1 MNTSRVERRLSLSRV
16 LFDRATAVAC
26 AGMLLALAATARLP
40 AAERT
45 ASTADIRSDA
55 SPPPTP
61 RGLSLLLTQAYLPP
75 DLDQQVFDELW
86 TTWEEPTRSRAELA
100 AVPERRRMTMERYG
114 LTPHPDDPSRT
125 MQYVVDP
132 SSGSWTMSCLACHQ
146 GQVDGRAIPGL
157 PNSNYALETLTEEVR
172 QVKVRQRKPFGHMDM
187 GSLFLPLGTT
197 NGTTNAVMFGVA
209 LMRHRD
215 PDLSIVQRPPR
226 FDLVHHDMDAPPW
239 WHYRKRGSLYAD
251 GFAPKGHRML
261 MQFLLVKENGPEKF
275 HAWEDE
281 FRDIERWLESLE
293 APRWPWAV
301 DAPLADKG
309 WAIFM
314 QHCADCHG
322 TYQTAGAAA
331 GAEEET
337 YPDRIV
343 DIAEVGTD
351 RVRLDSLTAKE
362 RGDLNNSWFGHR
374 GADAEALRDRE
385 SPAGYVAPPL
395 DGVWA
400 SAPYFHNG
408 SVPTLWHVL
417 HPARRPAVWKRTATG
432 YDQGRVGLEVAELEA
447 MPQAQAAGQGGGKLS
462 SAERRRH
469 FDTSRPGKS
478 AKGHDFPDV
487 LDEDEKTAVLEYL
500 KTL

>member
-1 MNTSRVERRLSLSRV
+1 MNASRVESRLPVLRRFVARV
-16 LFDRATAVAC
+16 VFVVC
-26 AGMLLALAATARLP
+26 AGLLLSETPRAKLS
-40 AAERT
+40 AAERAPSAADARADAPQSPT
-45 ASTADIRSDA
+45 AS
-55 SPPPTP
+55 
-61 RGLSLLLTQAYLPP
+61 GLSLLLTQAYLPP
-75 DLDQQVFDELW
+75 DFDQQVFEDLW
-86 TTWEEPTRSRAELA
+86 TTWEEPARSRAEQA
-100 AVPERRRMTMERYG
+100 ALPERRRMTMERYG
-114 LTPHPDDPSRT
+114 LTPHPDDPSKS

-132 SSGSWTMSCLACHQ
+132 SSGAWTMSCLACHQ
-146 GQVDGRAIPGL
+146 GQVEGRAIPGL

-172 QVKVRQRKPFGHMDM
+172 LVKVKQRKPFGHMDM

-226 FDLVHHDMDAPPW
+226 FDLVHHDMDAPAW
-239 WHYRKRGSLYAD
+239 WHYKKRRSLYAD
-251 GFAPKGHRML
+251 GFAAKGHRIL

-281 FRDIERWLESLE
+281 FRDIERWIESLE
-293 APRWPWAV
+293 APRWPYAV
-301 DAPLADKG
+301 NMQLAGKG
-309 WAIFM
+309 RLIFQ

-322 TYQTAGAAA
+322 TYHAAGSDDGAAK
-331 GAEEET
+331 ET

-362 RGDLNNSWFGHR
+362 RGDLSKSWFGHL
-374 GADAEALRDRE
+374 GEDAASMKDRE

-400 SAPYFHNG
+400 TAPYLHNG
-408 SVPTLWHVL
+408 SVPTLWHLL
-417 HPARRPAVWKRTATG
+417 HPAERPAVWKRTPTG
-432 YDQGRVGLEVAELEA
+432 YDQARVGLEVAEMEK
-447 MPQAQAAGQGGGKLS
+447 MPTGPGQEKLS

-469 FDTSRPGKS
+469 FDTSKPGKS

-487 LDEDEKTAVLEYL
+487 LDEEEKTAVLEYL